1 MSLLQLDGINDT
13 PQEKPGRSV
22 EVEGREMEKG
32 EEAMKDWVSVRRK
45 GQVETEKEEMQTK
58 QEVKDFML
66 EYPHIALVR
75 SQEEMEVMM
84 RSEDS
89 GMEERLRK
97 REEYWKEVMV
107 KKMAKTSGGRG

>member
-1 MSLLQLDGINDT
+1 
-13 PQEKPGRSV
+13 
-22 EVEGREMEKG
+22 MEEG

-45 GQVETEKEEMQTK
+45 VQVETEKEEMQTK

-84 RSEDS
+84 RSDEE
-89 GMEERLRK
+89 GMERVRWM
-97 REEYWKEVMV
+97 EEYWKEVMLTE
-107 KKMAKTSGGRG
+107 MARTSGGRG

>member
-1 MSLLQLDGINDT
+1 MSLLQLDGMNDT
-13 PQEKPGRSV
+13 PQEKPGRCV

-75 SQEEMEVMM
+75 SQEEMEGMM
-84 RSEDS
+84 RLDEE
-89 GMEERLRK
+89 GMERVRQM
-97 REEYWKEVMV
+97 EEYWKAEMV
-107 KKMAKTSGGRG
+107 KEMEKTSGGRG

>member
-1 MSLLQLDGINDT
+1 MTTAARSQCHSSSSMELMT
-13 PQEKPGRSV
+13 PPRRSPA
-22 EVEGREMEKG
+22 EVWRWRG
-32 EEAMKDWVSVRRK
+32 ERWRIARVSVWRK

-84 RSEDS
+84 RS
-89 GMEERLRK
+89 
-97 REEYWKEVMV
+97 
-107 KKMAKTSGGRG
+107 

>member
-1 MSLLQLDGINDT
+1 MSLLQLDGMNDT
-13 PQEKPGRSV
+13 PQEKPGRCV
-22 EVEGREMEKG
+22 EVEGREMEEG

-75 SQEEMEVMM
+75 SQEEMESMM
-84 RSEDS
+84 RSEDR

-97 REEYWKEVMV
+97 MDAYWKEVMV
-107 KKMAKTSGGRG
+107 KEMARTSGGRG